1 MSVIDERLFRDVV
14 SRFATG
20 VTVVTTRDDRGN
32 LFGLTANA
40 FASVSL
46 QPPLILVCLNNSSGT
61 YKFLKQAGSFAVHI
75 LAEDQQHLARKFAET
90 GRDKGLLVDWQV
102 GESGIPGLRHCLA
115 SIDCQLAHEYAGG
128 DHIIVVGR
136 VKGMH
141 TSSEA
146 DKPLLYYRGALSG
159 LQLIKLRAGAQEIS
173 WGGATQDAQR
183 AAWTESF
190 THDTGVTVVQD
201 GPTDY
206 ARFKSLAINGGA
218 SWDLLDVEGDFAYRA
233 ASDQLLEPLDFSVI
247 DKQHIDSRFVFD
259 YGIGSFYFSFILAY
273 KQTAIGERIPTGWE
287 ALFDIQQFPGKRAL
301 YKVPSPGVL
310 ELTLLA
316 DGVPPESLYPLDL
329 DRAFRMLDRIRDA
342 IVFWSYGAE
351 SQQLLA
357 SGAAS
362 LGMFWNGRIY
372 DLAKSDPAIRPVWD
386 QNLALADYLI
396 VPKGCP
402 NKDAVMRFIA
412 HAVSR
417 QSQAQLA
424 NVTAYAPI
432 NTMAIDDVKSEVV
445 PYLPTTHQDTQVILD
460 VAYWAKHAAEI
471 TKRWDTWLSRQQSG

>member
-75 LAEDQQHLARKFAET
+75 LAEDQQYLARAFAQR

-102 GESGIPGLRHCLA
+102 GEGGIPGLRHCLA
-115 SIDCQLAHEYAGG
+115 SMDCKVAHEYAGG
-128 DHIIVVGR
+128 DHVIVVGR
-136 VKGMH
+136 VERVRASPE
-141 TSSEA
+141 T

-159 LQLIKLRAGAQEIS
+159 LQLIKLRAGAREIS

-190 THDTGVTVVQD
+190 THKTGVTVVQE

-206 ARFKSLAINGGA
+206 ARFKSLTANGGV

-233 ASDQLLEPLDFSVI
+233 ASDDLLEPLDFSVI
-247 DKQHIDSRFVFD
+247 DKQDIDPRFVFE
-259 YGIGSFYFSFILAY
+259 YGIGSFYFSFVLAY
-273 KQTAIGERIPTGWE
+273 NQTVIGEHVPTGWND
-287 ALFDIQQFPGKRAL
+287 LFDIERFPGKRAL
-301 YKVPSPGVL
+301 YKVSSPGVL
-310 ELTLLA
+310 ELALLA
-316 DGVPPESLYPLDL
+316 DGVPPENLYPLDL
-329 DRAFRMLDRIRDA
+329 DSAFKKLDSIRDK

-351 SQQLLA
+351 SQQLLV
-357 SGAAS
+357 SGTAS
-362 LGMFWNGRIY
+362 LGMFWNGRVY
-372 DLAKSDPAIRPVWD
+372 DLAKSDTAIRSVWN
-386 QNLALADYLI
+386 QNLAIADYLI
-396 VPKGCP
+396 IPKGCP
-402 NKDAVMRFIA
+402 NKHAVMQFIA

-417 QSQAQLA
+417 QSQAELA
-424 NVTAYAPI
+424 NVAAYAPI
-432 NTMAIDDVKSEVV
+432 NMAAINDVRPEVV
-445 PYLPTTHQDTQVILD
+445 PYLPTTHQETQVILD
-460 VAYWAKHAAEI
+460 VSYWAQHAAEI
-471 TKRWDTWLSRQQSG
+471 TERWNAWLPVQKTD